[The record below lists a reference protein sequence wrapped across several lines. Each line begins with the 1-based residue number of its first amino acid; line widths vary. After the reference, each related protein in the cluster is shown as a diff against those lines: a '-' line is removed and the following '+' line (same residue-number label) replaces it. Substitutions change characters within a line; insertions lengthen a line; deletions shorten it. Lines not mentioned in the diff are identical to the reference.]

1 MFQREIEVD
10 RIRKPNIEIV
20 DDVISI
26 HFWDYTIEIN
36 IEEDKLYFVCQGERR
51 RILTTNIK
59 KEYDLKTKK
68 DRNNDLEHKRF
79 LTHWVKGQV
88 LVGDVGHDGRIFFMV
103 FTQDA
108 YRHYRGK
115 PFWIVSYFNN
125 RHRKQKQFFVSDMKE
140 PVRVWNNL
148 NELGGGINDTNP
160 IRERSY

>member
-1 MFQREIEVD
+1 L
-10 RIRKPNIEIV
+10 

-36 IEEDKLYFVCQGERR
+36 IPEDKLYSIYREEKK

-68 DRNNDLEHKRF
+68 DRNSDLEHKRF
-79 LTHWVKGQV
+79 LTHWTKGQV
-88 LVGDVGHDGRIFFMV
+88 LAGDVGHDGRIFFMV

-115 PFWIVSYFNN
+115 SFWIVSYFNN
-125 RHRKQKQFFVSDMKE
+125 RKHHQKQFFVSDMNE
-140 PVRVWNNL
+140 PVRVWL
-148 NELGGGINDTNP
+148 NECKCGVP
-160 IRERSY
+160 EMRQ